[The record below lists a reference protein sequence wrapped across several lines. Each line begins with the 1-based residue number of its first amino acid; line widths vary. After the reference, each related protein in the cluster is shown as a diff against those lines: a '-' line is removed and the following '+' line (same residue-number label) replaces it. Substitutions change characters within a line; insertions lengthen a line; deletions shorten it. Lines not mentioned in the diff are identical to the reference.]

1 MAHPILVVG
10 TVALDNVQTPFG
22 KVKDALGGSAVY
34 FSYSACKLAPVRL
47 VGAVGKDFPKKH
59 VGLLRRQKIDV
70 SGLEYVDGSKTFR
83 WSGKFE
89 DDLNE
94 AITLDTK
101 LNVLAEFAPKVPDD
115 FRDTPIVF
123 LANLDPDLQ
132 LDILSQMKKPK
143 LVLADTMNLWI
154 DIKLPALKKL
164 MKKIDV
170 LTINE
175 GEARL
180 LTGELNLAACARKLL
195 TMGPG
200 RVIIKRGEYG
210 ATMFTKKDFFALP
223 AYPLEMIKDPTGA
236 GDTFAGGLVGELAKQ
251 GKFTEKAF
259 RQALVRG
266 SVHASF
272 VVEGFSLDGMKRAD
286 AAKRRKRYNDFVRF
300 TRI

>member
-1 MAHPILVVG
+1 MALPILVVG
-10 TVALDNVQTPFG
+10 TLAFDNVETPFG
-22 KVKDALGGSAVY
+22 KVTDALGGSAVY
-34 FSYSACKLAPVRL
+34 FSYSASRLAPVRL

-59 VGLLRRQKIDV
+59 VALLKKQKIDV
-70 SGLEYVDGSKTFR
+70 AGIEYVEGSKTFR
-83 WSGKFE
+83 WSGKFG

-94 AITLDTK
+94 AITLDTQ
-101 LNVLAEFAPKVPDD
+101 LNVLGDFAPKVPTA

-132 LDILSQMKKPK
+132 LDILSQMKKPR

-154 DIKLPALKKL
+154 DIKLDPLKKL
-164 MKKIDV
+164 LKKIDV
-170 LTINE
+170 LVINE
-175 GEARL
+175 GEARM
-180 LTGELNLAACARKLL
+180 LTKELNLAACARKLL

-200 RVIIKRGEYG
+200 RVVIKRGEYG

-236 GDTFAGGLVGELAKQ
+236 GDSFAGGLVGELARQ
-251 GKFTEKAF
+251 GRFTEKAF

-272 VVEGFSLDGMKRAD
+272 VVEGFSLDGIAKATP
-286 AAKRRKRYNDFVRF
+286 AKRKKRFDDFLRF
-300 TRI
+300 TRV